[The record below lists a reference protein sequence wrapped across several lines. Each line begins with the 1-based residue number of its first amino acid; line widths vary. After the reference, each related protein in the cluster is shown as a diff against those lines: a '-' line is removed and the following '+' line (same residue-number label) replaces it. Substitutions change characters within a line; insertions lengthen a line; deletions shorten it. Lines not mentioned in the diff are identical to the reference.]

1 VIVPPDL
8 PKAIIDPLIGV
19 FRASLVRYR
28 EQGGDPF
35 GSVGIFDFRES
46 GDGDSDEIGVV
57 VPRDIAK
64 ALAHDDK
71 LGGILGKLLQLVV
84 GENCQPGL
92 CRVVAVVPHEGTLYG
107 LTLWISLESIFVP
120 TPFTMVKGGSC

>member
-1 VIVPPDL
+1 MRAPPDL

-19 FRASLVRYR
+19 FRASFVRYQQ
-28 EQGGDPF
+28 QGGDPF

-46 GDGDSDEIGVV
+46 GDEDSDEIGVV
-57 VPRDIAK
+57 VTRDIAK
-64 ALAHDDK
+64 TLAHDEK
-71 LGGILGKLLQLVV
+71 LGGILGKLLQLVID
-84 GENCQPGL
+84 ETSQPGL

-120 TPFTMVKGGSC
+120 TPFTMVKGGSA